1 MRSVFQTS
9 GAYELSAQ
17 IGQTPYGLHL
27 QLISFVPI
35 ARNPR
40 HQVQFQGVFSKPEI
54 KALRDALDKA
64 LDAAP

>member
-1 MRSVFQTS
+1 MRSVFHTS

-17 IGQTPYGLHL
+17 VGQTPYGLHL
-27 QLISFVPI
+27 QLISFVPT
-35 ARNPR
+35 ARAPR
-40 HQVQFQGVFSKPEI
+40 QQVQFEGVFSKPEI